1 MVKTLKALLIG
12 AVLILGTHHVQA
24 ASCWHQSFYALCT
37 GCTITLDWKIKRFDK
52 SQTKRWCR
60 FSFGPSTNYRRGFTV
75 VDGFSLGELRTGYD
89 NVRISGLKTGKDR
102 VTVQLNGIDKFG
114 QNYVST
120 IHFNVEVVEGEF

>member
-1 MVKTLKALLIG
+1 
-12 AVLILGTHHVQA
+12 
-24 ASCWHQSFYALCT
+24 
-37 GCTITLDWKIKRFDK
+37 
-52 SQTKRWCR
+52 
-60 FSFGPSTNYRRGFTV
+60 STNYRRGFTV